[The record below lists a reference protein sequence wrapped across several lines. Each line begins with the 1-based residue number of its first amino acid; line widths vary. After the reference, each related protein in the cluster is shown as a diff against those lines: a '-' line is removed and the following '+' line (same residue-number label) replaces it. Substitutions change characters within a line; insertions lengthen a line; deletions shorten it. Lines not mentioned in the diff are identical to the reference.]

1 MNIYTIITEMI
12 IDYVDNVDNDDDVVV
27 AEIVSLS

>member
-1 MNIYTIITEMI
+1 MDIYTIITEMI
-12 IDYVDNVDNDDDVVV
+12 IDYVVNVDDVVVAV